1 MANDKK
7 YNSVIDALG
16 KPLPTWVTDAQDQR
30 RVAAYDGYDEMYM
43 NTPGTFVVRGGQT
56 DVPIYV
62 PSAKK
67 IVEAIVRYLGKDWR
81 WTVESADPAANADP
95 ENNATIDLT
104 LAFHNLFVRE
114 EFRSKLF
121 SLKRHMV
128 QRGDAVFHITAN
140 LAPSVPAGMRISID
154 EPHARNVFAI
164 PHPTNDAVTVGYY
177 LVDLIYADDGTTQI
191 ARRQEYRYDPKG
203 TGQIWS
209 QLTFWETNA
218 WDDRWVGHPAL
229 KPVAAPLAYAQD
241 PVMALAMK
249 GGFLPASI
257 RALPIYVFRNQREG
271 GEPWGTSQIAG
282 LETLVG
288 GVNNTI
294 TDEDITLALNGLGV
308 FVTDSAR
315 PVDESGAETD
325 WVVAPG
331 SVMEVKPGTKFERV
345 AGVSTN
351 APFQEHLNALKD
363 AIDESAGLS
372 ATAIG
377 NVDANVAASGVALR
391 LDMAPILAQNEEKEV
406 EIIGRLDQMFF
417 DLLTMWLP
425 LDGISVPPGMMIMN
439 VFGDPLPRDRAAILA
454 EVIALRTAGLI
465 TLTFAVEYLQ
475 QMLGFQFPPEMLA
488 QLESED
494 VGAVGGRI
502 ATEAAGAPE
511 GDPSGT
517 PAVV

>member
-16 KPLPTWVTDAQDQR
+16 APVPTWVTDAQDAR
-30 RVAAYDGYDEMYM
+30 RVAAYDGYDLMYM
-43 NTPGTFVVRGGQT
+43 NTPGTFAVRGGQT

-62 PSAKK
+62 PGAKK
-67 IVEAIVRYLGKDWR
+67 IVEAVVRYFGKDWA
-81 WTVESADPAANADP
+81 WIVESADPNVDSSADSSV
-95 ENNATIDLT
+95 IDLT
-104 LAFHNLFVRE
+104 LAFHNFFIRE

-128 QRGDAVFHITAN
+128 SRGDAVYHITAN
-140 LAPSVPAGMRISID
+140 LGAPAGMRLSID

-164 PHPTNDAVTVGYY
+164 PHPTNDAVTIGYY
-177 LVDLIYADDGTTQI
+177 LTDLVYADDGTTQI

-203 TGQIWS
+203 SGQIWS

-229 KPVAAPLAYAQD
+229 KPVVPPTAYTQD
-241 PVMALAMK
+241 PNMKLALS
-249 GGFLPASI
+249 GSFLPASVTV
-257 RALPIYVFRNQREG
+257 LPIYVFRNQREG
-271 GEPWGTSQIAG
+271 GENWGTSQIAG

-288 GVNNTI
+288 AVNNTV

-315 PVDESGAETD
+315 PVDETGAETD

-331 SVMEVKPGTKFERV
+331 SVIEVRTGAKFERV
-345 AGVSTN
+345 AGVSSN
-351 APFQEHLNALKD
+351 APFQDHLNYLGGAVK
-363 AIDESAGLS
+363 ESAGLS

-406 EIIGRLDQMFF
+406 EVLGRLDQMLF
-417 DLLTMWLP
+417 DLMTMWFP
-425 LDGISVPPGMMIMN
+425 LDGISVPPGIMVTN
-439 VFGDPLPRDRAAILA
+439 SFGDPLPRDRAAIVK
-454 EVIALRTAGLI
+454 EVTDLFGAGLI
-465 TLTFAVEYLQ
+465 SLEFAVEYLSK
-475 QMLGFQFPPEMLA
+475 MLGMQFPEDMLA
-488 QLESED
+488 QLMAAKTTAD
-494 VGAVGGRI
+494 PVGDRI
-502 ATEAAGAPE
+502 LTEAGGTAAGVPLAAPV
-511 GDPSGT
+511 
-517 PAVV
+517 AA